1 MTATSFGRFHHVGM
15 AVKDLG
21 QSAELLRGL
30 LGAELEGPRYED
42 TNQGVFVQFLRAADL
57 RIELLEPAGS
67 PGPLD
72 SILRRGIALYHIGY
86 EVDDLEER
94 LLGLV
99 NGGATLLSAP
109 KSAVAFGGRRV
120 AFVMVQGLMIELVEG
135 E

>member
-1 MTATSFGRFHHVGM
+1 MTGTPFGRFHHVGM
-15 AVKDLG
+15 AVQNTG
-21 QSAELLRGL
+21 QAMGLLRAL
-30 LGAELEGPRYED
+30 LGAEPEGPRYED
-42 TNQGVFVQFLRAADL
+42 SNQGVFVQFLRAADL

-72 SILRRGIALYHIGY
+72 SILRRGIALYHICY
-86 EVDDLEER
+86 EVDDLDER

-99 NGGATLLSAP
+99 NGGANLLSAP
-109 KSAVAFGGRRV
+109 KPAVAFGGRRV